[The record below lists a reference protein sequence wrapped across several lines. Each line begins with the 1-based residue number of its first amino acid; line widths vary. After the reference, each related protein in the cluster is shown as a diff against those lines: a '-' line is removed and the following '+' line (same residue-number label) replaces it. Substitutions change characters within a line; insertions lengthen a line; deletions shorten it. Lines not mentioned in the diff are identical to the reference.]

1 MKIAIYMEGGGDG
14 KNSKDDLRRGM
25 DAFLIE
31 IKDACRERK
40 WHWKLVCCGSRN
52 DAYKGFRN
60 AQASGDAG
68 IVVLLVDSEA
78 AVQSP
83 PAAHLSQQDGWKLQD
98 SDDARIHLMV
108 QTMETWIVAD
118 RGALSRYYGQGF
130 QGNAIPDHLDLEAV
144 GKNDIANGLSLATAN
159 TQKGEYHKI
168 KHARQLLGLISP
180 ETVRKRCLHC
190 EMLFDGLLGL
200 IRQND

>member
-1 MKIAIYMEGGGDG
+1 MKVAIYMEGGGQG

-25 DAFLIE
+25 ESFLTE

-52 DAYKGFRN
+52 EAYKGFRN
-60 AQASGDAG
+60 AQASADAG

-78 AVQSP
+78 SVQLT
-83 PAAHLSQQDGWKLQD
+83 PAGHLTWRDGWKLQE

-118 RGALSRYYGQGF
+118 RDALGRYYGQGF
-130 QGNAIPDHLDLEAV
+130 HGNAIPDHLNLEAV
-144 GKNDIANGLSLATAN
+144 SKHDIAKGLSLATEK

-180 ETVRKRCLHC
+180 KTVRKRCLHC
-190 EMLFDGLLGL
+190 EMLFDGLMGL
-200 IRQND
+200 ICQND